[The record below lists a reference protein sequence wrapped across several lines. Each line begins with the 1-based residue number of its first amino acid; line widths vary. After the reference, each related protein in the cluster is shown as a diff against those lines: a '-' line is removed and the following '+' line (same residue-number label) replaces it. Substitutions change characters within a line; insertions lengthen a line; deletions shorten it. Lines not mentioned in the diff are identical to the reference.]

1 MSARTPLAASLAH
14 RPAVDPGHPWAISTA
29 GLTRSYPGG
38 AGVHGVDLLVPRGSV
53 YGIVGPNGA
62 GKTTLLSIVTGLRR
76 ADAGSVTTAVP
87 VERIAVCPDV
97 PDLEP
102 WLTAAEAVELA
113 RSLSA
118 PHLPAARV
126 HEALSHA
133 GLGDAA
139 YRRVGGFSRGMRQR
153 VGLAAALVT
162 DPEILVLDEP
172 TSALDPA
179 GRAGMLDLI
188 AGMAGD
194 RTVILSTH
202 ILADVERVADTIGV
216 LRDGRLLYQ
225 GATADLLADHAR
237 PAWTVRLRDGADR
250 AGAALEDQPWV
261 TRVTSPARGVLRV
274 DVTSAHSA
282 EIGLV
287 PALAACGARIVAIE
301 PHTADL
307 ETAFL
312 SLTTTRENP

>member
-1 MSARTPLAASLAH
+1 MSNRTSLWASLA
-14 RPAVDPGHPWAISTA
+14 RYPTVDPGHPWAISTS
-29 GLTRSYPGG
+29 GLTRNYPGG
-38 AGVHGVDLLVPRGSV
+38 AGVHDIDLRVPRGSV
-53 YGIVGPNGA
+53 YGLVGPNGA
-62 GKTTLLSIVTGLRR
+62 GKTTLLSILTGLRR

-102 WLTAAEAVELA
+102 WLTAAEVVELA

-118 PHLPAARV
+118 PRIPATGV
-126 HEALSHA
+126 LEALAHA
-133 GLGDAA
+133 GLGDVAH
-139 YRRVGGFSRGMRQR
+139 RRVGGFSRGMRQR

-179 GRAGMLDLI
+179 GRAGMLGLI
-188 AGMAGD
+188 AAMAGD
-194 RTVILSTH
+194 RTVIMSTH

-225 GATADLLADHAR
+225 GATQDLLADHAR
-237 PAWTVRLRDGADR
+237 PGWTVRLREGADR
-250 AGAALEDQPWV
+250 ARAALEGQPWV
-261 TRVTSPARGVLRV
+261 TRVTSPARTVLHV
-274 DVTSAHSA
+274 DVTSADAA
-282 EIGLV
+282 ETGLV
-287 PALAACGARIVAIE
+287 PVLAACGARIVAIE

-312 SLTTTRENP
+312 SLTSTRENP